1 MRIATKYYM
10 EEVQTAVVRVVR
22 SKSLNQPLGI
32 DEAIGI
38 LCFLAEFPGSI
49 EENLV
54 KEVFF
59 QACDTEFHFSIEDL
73 EQLKPYPRLLLA
85 MMKYR
90 EGQLSPKTAVW
101 EPRQSILQRPISSTR
116 RCAPTPMEVWL
127 SKELKSLR
135 LMN

>member
-1 MRIATKYYM
+1 M

-22 SKSLNQPLGI
+22 SKSLDRQLGM

-49 EENLV
+49 EEILV

-59 QACDTEFHFSIEDL
+59 QACDTEFYFTIENL
-73 EQLKPYPRLLLA
+73 EQLMPYPGLLLA

-101 EPRQSILQRPISSTR
+101 EPEQSTLQLPISSTR
-116 RCAPTPMEVWL
+116 RCPPAPMEVWL